1 MKQEYK
7 GYYEAFGQNV
17 ALYRRRKRL
26 TQVMLAQLV
35 DVARS
40 HIAAVEQGK
49 VGVSLDMI
57 SSSVKRWTSPPNS
70 CLISASENFPA
81 PPIGGAFCYANCIF
95 LRFVL
100 S

>member
-40 HIAAVEQGK
+40 HISAVEQGK

-57 SSSVKRWTSPPNS
+57 FKLCDALDISPQQ
-70 CLISASENFPA
+70 LFD
-81 PPIGGAFCYANCIF
+81 IGE
-95 LRFVL
+95 
-100 S
+100 